1 MGPSAE
7 VTRLIAQSL
16 AAAQAPG
23 HLTIEGEPGTGKELV
38 ARVIHEESL
47 RRGRPFV
54 TLDCGAT
61 PESQAEAELF
71 GWERGAARGT
81 EGSREGLL
89 SRGAGGTLFLDEVT
103 ALAGPAQPL
112 GSTRFYPVTVRV
124 MAAARVPLESE
135 VRAGRLRHDL
145 AATLGETRMMVPPL
159 RERREDIMVLARRF
173 AEETAMERGR
183 PLRGI

>member
-71 GWERGAARGT
+71 GWERGA
-81 EGSREGLL
+81 
-89 SRGAGGTLFLDEVT
+89 GGTLFLDEVT
-103 ALAGPAQPL
+103 ALAGPAQTRLLRALREGQAQPL

-124 MAAARVPLESE
+124 MAAARAPLESE

-145 AATLGETRMMVPPL
+145 AATLGETRVTVPPL
-159 RERREDIMVLARRF
+159 RERREDIM
-173 AEETAMERGR
+173 
-183 PLRGI
+183 